1 LIALIETVDVRL
13 GREENVMVN
22 CECQNDSLATVSDR
36 LSRVSV
42 AVDQV
47 KYYLKSAGLTFT
59 AKRIVKLLATK
70 GLGSLGFKR
79 TFGRTPPVGRL
90 DEVLDLQ
97 PGELVEVKSEEE
109 IKRTVD
115 GAGRH
120 RGLTFTAEMRE
131 YCGRQFRVFKRVR
144 KICLEGIPGEMRQL
158 KNTVIL
164 EGVICNGGSRG
175 CDRSC
180 FLFWREAWLRR
191 VNDNDSDLRQSL

>member
-1 LIALIETVDVRL
+1 LT
-13 GREENVMVN
+13 REENVTVN
-22 CECQNDSLATVSDR
+22 RECQNESLATVSDR

-42 AVDQV
+42 AVNQIQ
-47 KYYLKSAGLTFT
+47 YYLKSAGLTFT
-59 AKRIVKLLATK
+59 VRRIVKLLTAES
-70 GLGSLGFKR
+70 LGSLGFKR
-79 TFGRTPPVGRL
+79 TFGRTPPVGRV

-97 PGELVEVKSEEE
+97 PGELVEVRSEEE
-109 IKRTVD
+109 IRKTVD
-115 GAGRH
+115 GAGRN
-120 RGLTFTAEMRE
+120 RGLTFTAEMLE
-131 YCGRQFRVFKRVR
+131 YCGRRFRVFKRVQ

-191 VNDNDSDLRQSL
+191 VNDNDPELRQSL